1 MMGGFGGITGGLHML
16 VPLLYWGGLVGL
28 MGWVMAE
35 ALRGG
40 GETGKVESGYT
51 EELLHAR
58 FARGEI
64 DAREYERAL
73 EVLRA
78 RCSVVNDGS

>member
-1 MMGGFGGITGGLHML
+1 ML

-28 MGWVMAE
+28 MGWAMAE

-40 GETGKVESGYT
+40 GETGKVESGYI
-51 EELLHAR
+51 EDLLRAR
-58 FARGEI
+58 FARSEI

-73 EVLRA
+73 EILCA
-78 RCSVVNDGS
+78 RRSVVNDGS